1 MSAVEASAVGVLRI
15 GTRASALAMVQA
27 RAVAEALHAVGVPAE
42 LTTIVT
48 DGDRRSPDTPWG
60 EGAFVAAIE
69 RALLD
74 GTVDIAVHSAKDV
87 PTDEDPRLRIA
98 AFLPRAAPEDVLVVP
113 DGAPRADLASLASG
127 ARVGTD
133 SPRRSAFLRAIRPD
147 LHVHPI
153 HGNVDTRLRRLDS
166 GETDALVLAAAGLT
180 RLGLAARISAV
191 VRPTDI
197 PPAPGQ
203 GAIAVQVRTDDA
215 ATTALVA
222 RLDDETTA
230 RAVRIERALLSAAG
244 GGCRAPL
251 GALAVVNDVEVRV
264 VAGVATLDGSI
275 AVRTQATGPADAT
288 DDTTLVDALLRGL
301 ADRATERAL
310 ELDRPRVVVA
320 RAPGDASAMRLALVD
335 HGLAPVT
342 VPCIE
347 IEPAEVAA
355 VDEALDA
362 LDDADW
368 VVITSRHAVDA
379 LAGAA
384 VRGGRPF
391 AEVAR
396 EAGARWAA
404 VGPSSAR
411 ALRSAGI
418 EVDVTPSAP
427 TGLSLA
433 EAIPIT
439 TGARVL
445 VIRGDLADDRLPDR
459 LSGRGATV
467 TSMVVYRTREAP
479 QTSLPLIVDAL
490 RRPPSAIVLTSPST
504 VRGWLAL
511 AAAAGVTAVARAI
524 PCVAVGPST
533 AAEIRRLGLTVMAQA
548 AAPDPANV
556 ATAVATAVHTP
567 QELP

>member
-27 RAVAEALHAVGVPAE
+27 RAVADALGAVGVPAE

-48 DGDRRSPDTPWG
+48 EGDRRSPDTPWG

-74 GTVDIAVHSAKDV
+74 GSVDIAVHSAKDV

-98 AFLPRAAPEDVLVVP
+98 AFLPRAAPEDVLVCP
-113 DGAPRADLASLASG
+113 PGAPSTDLATLAHG

-147 LHVHPI
+147 LQVHAI

-180 RLGLAARISAV
+180 RLGLEGRISTV
-191 VRPTDI
+191 LSPMVM

-203 GAIAVQVRTDDA
+203 GAIAVQVRAEDV
-215 ATTALVA
+215 TTGELVR
-222 RLDDETTA
+222 RLDDERTG

-251 GALAVVNDVEVRV
+251 GALAEVDDDGVRV

-275 AVRTQATGPADAT
+275 AVRTHAIRAVDAS
-288 DDTTLVDALLRGL
+288 DDVTLVEALLGGL
-301 ADRATERAL
+301 ADRAAARAL

-320 RAPGDASAMRLALVD
+320 RTAEDAAPLRLALVD
-335 HGLAPVT
+335 QGLAPVM

-347 IEPAEVAA
+347 IEPAPAAA
-355 VDEALDA
+355 VDEALAAIDE
-362 LDDADW
+362 ADW
-368 VVITSRHAVDA
+368 VVITSRHAVNA

-384 VRGGRPF
+384 EGTGRTLADAAGGCH
-391 AEVAR
+391 
-396 EAGARWAA
+396 ARWAA
-404 VGPSSAR
+404 VGPSTAR
-411 ALRSAGI
+411 TMRAAGLG
-418 EVDVTPSAP
+418 VASMP
-427 TGLSLA
+427 TTSTGAALA
-433 EAIPIT
+433 EAIPLDAGT
-439 TGARVL
+439 RVL
-445 VIRGDLADDRLPDR
+445 VLRGDLADDRLPDR
-459 LSGRGATV
+459 LTERGGVV
-467 TSMVVYRTREAP
+467 TTRVVYRTREAP
-479 QTSLPLIVDAL
+479 MTSVPLIIGAL
-490 RRPPSAIVLTSPST
+490 GRPPSAVVMTSPST

-511 AAAAGVTAVARAI
+511 AAAAGVTAIARSI

-533 AAEIRRLGLTVMAQA
+533 AAEIHRLGLPVLVQA
-548 AAPDPANV
+548 AAPDPATV
-556 ATAVATAVHTP
+556 AAAVAAALTP
-567 QELP
+567 PLEIR